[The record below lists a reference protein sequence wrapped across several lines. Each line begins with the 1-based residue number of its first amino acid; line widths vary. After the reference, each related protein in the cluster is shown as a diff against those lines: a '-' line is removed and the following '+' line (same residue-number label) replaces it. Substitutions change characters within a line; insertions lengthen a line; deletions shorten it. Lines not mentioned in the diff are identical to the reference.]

1 MKDQPNKDGV
11 VIVIAGPTAVG
22 KTAIAVELAKR
33 CGGEIISADSM
44 QVYRHLSIGTA
55 KPSLEELSG
64 VRCHLIDCVEPDH
77 QFNLGDYTASATPI
91 VESLL
96 ADQRFPIVCGGTG
109 LYIKGLLHGV
119 FDGETRNHR
128 VRETLKQRTV
138 SEGLHVL
145 YEELKKV
152 DPEAAS
158 QIMLNDGIRI
168 TRALEVWYTT
178 GKPISVLQQQHSQP
192 PRWPTR
198 FFVLSMSSDLLNE
211 RIEQR
216 VHAMVERGL
225 VEEIKN
231 YLMRGFS
238 LENPALRALGYRE
251 LLEFIEGRRTL
262 ENALEA
268 MIQKSRQYAKR
279 QRTWFRS
286 VKNATVIDLNG
297 MTMESACDEIA
308 SMCFSLA

>member
-1 MKDQPNKDGV
+1 MTYLPNKDGE

-22 KTAIAVELAKR
+22 KTAIAVELARR
-33 CGGEIISADSM
+33 CEGEIISADSM

-55 KPSLEELSG
+55 KPSREELRD
-64 VRCHLIDCVEPDH
+64 VPCHLIDCVEPDH
-77 QFNLGDYTASATPI
+77 QFNLGDYVAAATPI
-91 VESLL
+91 VENLL
-96 ADQRFPIVCGGTG
+96 TAQRFPIVCGGTG

-119 FDGETRNHR
+119 FGGETRNQR
-128 VRETLKQRTV
+128 VRETLKQRAS

-145 YEELKKV
+145 YEELERF

-158 QIMLNDGIRI
+158 QIMPTDGIRI
-168 TRALEVWYTT
+168 CRALEVWHTT
-178 GKPISVLQQQHSQP
+178 GKPISELQQQHSQP

-198 FFVLSMSSDLLNE
+198 YFVLSISNELLNE
-211 RIEQR
+211 RIDQR

-225 VEEIKN
+225 VEEIEK
-231 YLMRGFS
+231 YQMQDFS
-238 LENPALRALGYRE
+238 LDNPALRALGYRE
-251 LLEFIEGRRTL
+251 LIESIEGKRSL

-286 VKNATVIDLNG
+286 VKNATDIDLTG
-297 MTMESACDEIA
+297 KTVESACDEIA